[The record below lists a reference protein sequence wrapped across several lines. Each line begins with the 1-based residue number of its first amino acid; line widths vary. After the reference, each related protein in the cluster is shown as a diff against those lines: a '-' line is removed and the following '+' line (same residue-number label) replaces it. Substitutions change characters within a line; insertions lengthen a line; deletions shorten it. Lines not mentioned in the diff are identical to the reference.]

1 MKKLF
6 AILGICMVFLLAGG
20 VLAENLVVSENVEE
34 FVKEV
39 MKDKGINKENIK
51 SVEKVDFADLPD
63 EVKLENIDDTNLA
76 MYEVDYGEERS
87 VFVIT
92 VSDTTF
98 KKALKEIANKMILN
112 FGHEG
117 EIGGSVF
124 LDTATGVQTSE
135 DKGYVMMRYG
145 SITGLST
152 NLEVLEATDVG
163 EVEIIIYKNSE
174 PVGFR
179 NGVLVNST
187 GIMKD
192 YDTISKDT
200 ITFEPGDVISIY
212 TEVGENIII
221 KDVITIMEINI
232 FE

>member
-1 MKKLF
+1 
-6 AILGICMVFLLAGG
+6 MVFLLAGG

-200 ITFEPGDVISIY
+200 ITFEPGDVISVY

>member
-1 MKKLF
+1 
-6 AILGICMVFLLAGG
+6 MVFLLAGG

>member
-1 MKKLF
+1 
-6 AILGICMVFLLAGG
+6 MVFLLAGG

-200 ITFEPGDVISIY
+200 INFEPGDVISVY
-212 TEVGENIII
+212 TEVGKNIII

>member
-200 ITFEPGDVISIY
+200 ITFEPGDVISVY